1 MEREEYK
8 ENELFRLYIIYVELN
23 FDREEGL
30 KFVVLCEWVSF
41 MSYWLDRY
49 LILDLRVN
57 VYLVV
62 KKE

>member
-23 FDREEGL
+23 FDRGEGL